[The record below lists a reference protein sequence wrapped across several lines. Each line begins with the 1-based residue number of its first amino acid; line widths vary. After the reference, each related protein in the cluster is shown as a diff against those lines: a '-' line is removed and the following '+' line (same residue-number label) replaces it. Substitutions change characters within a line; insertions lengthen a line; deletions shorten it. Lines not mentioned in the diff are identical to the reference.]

1 MTSTRLK
8 NIFFCRLKKKQ
19 ATMAVDRQVSKI
31 KVALIFIGQLRALHT
46 DARHL
51 PFLPRFGGKWMYLQD

>member
-1 MTSTRLK
+1 
-8 NIFFCRLKKKQ
+8 
-19 ATMAVDRQVSKI
+19 MAVDRQVSKI

-51 PFLPRFGGKWMYLQD
+51 PFPPRFGGKWMYLQD